1 MLYEL
6 YNILTNYT
14 ILIEE
19 HLKHLH
25 RVAEKKCFCLS
36 VKGGES
42 EGVTNPQHPPPPP
55 PPPRR
60 GLSNP
65 PRCITSWCSQFPV
78 PTIPPYDRGL
88 LLVFEVQLSTSK

>member
-25 RVAEKKCFCLS
+25 RVAEKSDFA
-36 VKGGES
+36 
-42 EGVTNPQHPPPPP
+42 
-55 PPPRR
+55 
-60 GLSNP
+60 
-65 PRCITSWCSQFPV
+65 
-78 PTIPPYDRGL
+78 
-88 LLVFEVQLSTSK
+88 

>member
-42 EGVTNPQHPPPPP
+42 EGVTNPQHPTPPPP
-55 PPPRR
+55 SGAYPIRL
-60 GLSNP
+60 GV
-65 PRCITSWCSQFPV
+65 SQVGAHNFPF
-78 PTIPPYDRGL
+78 RQFL
-88 LLVFEVQLSTSK
+88 LTTAVFC